1 MLWNSDDGDGRS
13 FGNDFLASLD
23 ATELLGLR
31 RSVRESAQAIDSSLV
46 VCINPDFLQRSSH
59 LGCIF
64 KGQSKLFQF
73 SVVHNLVFTNVEDLS
88 EDFLRILCVVILKK
102 TNKKAY
108 KAVKAGGVAKNL
120 MSRPVTRKMATWYY
134 WVVENKNRLTFQEV
148 LPLIIWPCHIV
159 LTG

>member
-1 MLWNSDDGDGRS
+1 MLWNSDNGEGRP

-23 ATELLGLR
+23 ATELPGLH
-31 RSVRESAQAIDSSLV
+31 RSVRGSARAIDSSLV
-46 VCINPDFLQRSSH
+46 VCMNPDFLQRSSH

-64 KGQSKLFQF
+64 KGQGKPFQF

-88 EDFLRILCVVILKK
+88 ENFLRILCVVILRK

-120 MSRPVTRKMATWYY
+120 MSRPVTRKMATWYC
-134 WVVENKNRLTFQEV
+134 WVVENEDGLTLHEV
-148 LPLIIWPCHIV
+148 LPLII
-159 LTG
+159 